1 MQVFGVRKMEGKKL
15 CQDMIPHDF
24 FTLSDHFDF
33 LRVTLKATFNDTQ
46 KTNGEAMQS
55 RMKLVVNPWKGGRFI
70 ELNLRHD
77 SLNCYGITG
86 LLYRSN
92 VIDIRA
98 EDLAAFKAIIAKSFL
113 CIAYYPVVGTTSS

>member
-1 MQVFGVRKMEGKKL
+1 M
-15 CQDMIPHDF
+15 
-24 FTLSDHFDF
+24 
-33 LRVTLKATFNDTQ
+33 
-46 KTNGEAMQS
+46 
-55 RMKLVVNPWKGGRFI
+55 

-77 SLNCYGITG
+77 SLNCYGITE

-113 CIAYYPVVGTTSS
+113 CIDLLEKPCDNTMYSQTKDRFRPHQHPATGKGLPYMHLTPDSNPPKVLLKPLPQLPL